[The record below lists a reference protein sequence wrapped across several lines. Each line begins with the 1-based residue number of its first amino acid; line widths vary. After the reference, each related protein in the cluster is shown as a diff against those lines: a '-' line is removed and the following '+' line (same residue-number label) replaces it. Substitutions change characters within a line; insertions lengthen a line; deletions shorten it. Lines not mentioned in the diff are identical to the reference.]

1 MLEDGVT
8 KKRDSN
14 RNSILVGMGAFPPS
28 PTQPSYLPIGPSRKR
43 IRVIGGLALIVLLV
57 STVLWQAGYL
67 AQITPLSN
75 FFVNFYAQ
83 IKQIKL
89 PKIALPEKASPV
101 TEEPM
106 ILEDLPPPIPKL
118 DPNLLIGRYPVR
130 KYTTISYSP
139 LPTEGVIAIIKRH
152 RNKIFPK
159 KYRNYRTLARYNRI
173 RPPKYT
179 LVKGAKFL
187 IPTAEH
193 IMLPKVGYEDELD
206 QLQSKLDSDSNNSEL
221 LNQLGVIRFKR
232 NELYQA
238 AATLQKSVKLVPD
251 SGMFHNNLGYIYLI
265 LEDNKAQSEL
275 EQAIT
280 HSENSAVSLCNLG
293 TLYMTEQKLD
303 LAIKAFEDALA
314 QEANL
319 LDAKYNLA
327 LAYKE
332 IGQIDSAKK
341 QMEELS
347 QLLPDDDRVRSV
359 LEELGTKPD
368 SVEKE

>member
-1 MLEDGVT
+1 M
-8 KKRDSN
+8 
-14 RNSILVGMGAFPPS
+14 
-28 PTQPSYLPIGPSRKR
+28 
-43 IRVIGGLALIVLLV
+43 RVVGGLALVVLLV
-57 STVLWQAGYL
+57 STIWWQAGYL
-67 AQITPLSN
+67 AEKIPLSN

-89 PKIALPEKASPV
+89 PKIALSEKATPV
-101 TEEPM
+101 TEEP
-106 ILEDLPPPIPKL
+106 IVVEEPPPPPTPKL

-130 KYTTISYSP
+130 KYTNFPYSP
-139 LPTEGVIAIIKRH
+139 LPKEGVITIIKRH
-152 RNKIFPK
+152 QNQIFPK
-159 KYRNYRTLARYNRI
+159 KYRNYITLARYNRI
-173 RPPKYT
+173 RPPTYT

-193 IMLPKVGYEDELD
+193 ITLPKVGYEDELD
-206 QLQSKLDSDSNNSEL
+206 QLQSKLDSDSNNPEL
-221 LNQLGVIRFKR
+221 LNELGVIRFKR

-238 AATLQKSVKLVPD
+238 SATVQKSVKLAPD
-251 SGMFHNNLGYIYLI
+251 NGMFHNNLGYIYFL
-265 LEDNKAQSEL
+265 LEDKKAQSEL

-280 HSENSAVSLCNLG
+280 HSENPAVSLCNLG

-314 QEANL
+314 QEVNL
-319 LDAKYNLA
+319 PDAKYNLA

-341 QMEELS
+341 QMDELS
-347 QLLPDDDRVRSV
+347 QLLPDDDQVKS
-359 LEELGTKPD
+359 LIEELGTQPD